1 METREK
7 AKIQE
12 ERIAEKLGINEV
24 VGSGATP
31 FYKGDNI
38 GDYIFIEAKTKMKE
52 SKSIKVKR
60 EWLEKAKMQSESM
73 RRNNYAVVISFGD
86 DKDYFIIEDDFMV
99 GLYNSLEIV
108 NNILNDVGDLR
119 ENILDSD
126 EDKIIKEFLRK
137 YL

>member
-1 METREK
+1 METKEK

-12 ERIAEKLGINEV
+12 ERIAEKLGIDEV

-60 EWLEKAKMQSESM
+60 EWLEKAKRQSESM
-73 RRNNYAVVISFGD
+73 RRNNYAVAISFGD

-99 GLYNSLEIV
+99 GLYNSLEVV
-108 NNILNDVGDLR
+108 NNILGDVGDLR

-126 EDKIIKEFLRK
+126 EEKIIKGFLRK

>member
-1 METREK
+1 MEKKEK

-31 FYKGDNI
+31 FFKGDNI

-60 EWLEKAKMQSESM
+60 EWLEKAKSQSEAM
-73 RRNNYAVVISFGD
+73 RRNNYAVAISFGD

-99 GLYNSLEIV
+99 GLYNSLEVV
-108 NNILNDVGDLR
+108 NNILNDVGSLK
-119 ENILDSD
+119 ESILDSE